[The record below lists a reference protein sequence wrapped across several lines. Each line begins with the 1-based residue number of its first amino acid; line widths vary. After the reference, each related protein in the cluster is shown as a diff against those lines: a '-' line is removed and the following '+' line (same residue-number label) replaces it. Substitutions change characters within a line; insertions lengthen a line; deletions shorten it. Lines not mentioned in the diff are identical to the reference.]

1 MSDYPP
7 LLYLVRIAQARRA
20 TAQNVAPQVPPSPPN
35 HPPPKSPVASQSSVR
50 EEKAKLPS
58 SPSYI
63 TAPGACGRACGPY
76 CASSYSTCYFFLL
89 LYHFLLIRHALRLP
103 LRQMLAGSPAMQFWF
118 SPSLFLFSNGLSAST
133 RSDQVRPDG
142 VNGARTLDH
151 VPRGEA
157 ITLRFWPLMGSAQKF
172 ACLIAVLPPPLPI
185 GTGRLALR
193 NGTPRGNLVGG
204 LPTGPGYF
212 GRVSLADR
220 LPCWSLAGQP
230 CWSVLPASRLI

>member
-1 MSDYPP
+1 MTTRLSCTSSVSRKHAGPQPRMSLPKS
-7 LLYLVRIAQARRA
+7 
-20 TAQNVAPQVPPSPPN
+20 PQVPPTT
-35 HPPPKSPVASQSSVR
+35 PPPKSPVASQSSVR

-118 SPSLFLFSNGLSAST
+118 SPSLPLSLSPSLFLFSNGLSAST

-172 ACLIAVLPPPLPI
+172 ACLIAVLPPPANWDWEACVAQWNPEREP
-185 GTGRLALR
+185 GRWLANRSRVLR
-193 NGTPRGNLVGG
+193 EG
-204 LPTGPGYF
+204 LSG
-212 GRVSLADR
+212 
-220 LPCWSLAGQP
+220 
-230 CWSVLPASRLI
+230 

>member
-118 SPSLFLFSNGLSAST
+118 SPSLPLSLSLSFLKWPVGL
-133 RSDQVRPDG
+133 DQVRPGQTRRRQWREDPRPCPEGGSNYITVLAVDG
-142 VNGARTLDH
+142 LSSKV
-151 VPRGEA
+151 
-157 ITLRFWPLMGSAQKF
+157 
-172 ACLIAVLPPPLPI
+172 CLPDCRAPPPPANWDWEACVAQWNPEREP
-185 GTGRLALR
+185 GRWLANRSRVLR
-193 NGTPRGNLVGG
+193 EG
-204 LPTGPGYF
+204 LSG
-212 GRVSLADR
+212 
-220 LPCWSLAGQP
+220 
-230 CWSVLPASRLI
+230 